1 MFGKEKVNINE
12 LIFSINLWDI
22 REVVSVCVCIVF
34 FVLRVLLGDCV
45 IIVGFLLKYKS
56 LNVSCKCVC
65 DVIIE
70 LDFLGIEKID
80 VRLIY
85 LGYVLI
91 GSKWCKIIL
100 M

>member
-1 MFGKEKVNINE
+1 MRYKGSCE
-12 LIFSINLWDI
+12 
-22 REVVSVCVCIVF
+22 CVCLYSF
-34 FVLRVLLGDCV
+34 FCFRVLLGDCV
-45 IIVGFLLKYKS
+45 KIVGFLLKYKS

-65 DVIIE
+65 DGVLE

-91 GSKWCKIIL
+91 GSMWCKIIL